1 MNLDIFYELMLALA
15 GLGVILYG
23 IKVMNSSIETVI
35 GPKFKQMLGKASN
48 NNFKNYLIGTGTTFV
63 VQTSVLT
70 VTMATGLVNIGSI
83 GLAQALALVLGAN
96 LGSALSMVLMAF
108 ESINLLQIL
117 STFCLIGII
126 VLLCAKRTRTEVIG
140 RTLLGFGLLCLG
152 ITLLGSSMQNLAGL
166 MDMQSVLST
175 ITNPLL
181 LMFLGMAFSLIM
193 QSSFPVLTILIALV
207 GTGAMEFIPAC
218 YAIYGSNLGT
228 ALIIMFLTRFGDGV
242 NGRKV
247 VGFNVIFKIFSCI
260 LFPLLMLIPAW
271 AEWIHFD
278 LCAGNGSISL
288 VLIMIL
294 FNFVPSL
301 LLLPFSKP
309 LAAFMNLIVKKGK
322 KSAKSEY
329 DDFELDDRIIN
340 NPVIAFRSVRQNA
353 AKILD
358 MQISLNKKLCAIIF
372 DRDQAYVSQK
382 GKLKAIEKAIKL
394 TTNSAIRVGSRY
406 KNQLD
411 RINILLNILNDN
423 SQILRVNSRF
433 DDFAK
438 TIKNK
443 PRSLLNSQ
451 IEVLKNLSND
461 INDLGEKVNLLLK
474 ESASSN
480 QDELK
485 KIFEINDI
493 NIDKNTQ
500 ARCNLVQNV
509 LENRKIDTQS
519 YFTLL
524 YEFGKLE
531 TDYMDIAIKTILM
544 EE

>member
-35 GPKFKQMLGKASN
+35 GPKFKQMLGKASK

-70 VTMATGLVNIGSI
+70 VTMATGLVNIGAI

-96 LGSALSMVLMAF
+96 LGSALAMVLMAF

-117 STFCLIGII
+117 SIFCLIGII
-126 VLLCAKRTRTEVIG
+126 VLLCAKRTRTEVVG

-152 ITLLGSSMQNLAGL
+152 ITLLGSSMQNLAG
-166 MDMQSVLST
+166 MIDMQSVLSA
-175 ITNPLL
+175 ITNPIL
-181 LMFLGMAFSLIM
+181 LMLLGMCLSLIM

-271 AEWIHFD
+271 AEWIYFD
-278 LCAGNGSISL
+278 LCAGNASISL
-288 VLIMIL
+288 VIIMIL
-294 FNFVPSL
+294 FNLVPSL

-309 LAAFMNLIVKKGK
+309 LASLMNLIVKKGK
-322 KSAKSEY
+322 NGSKAEY
-329 DDFELDDRIIN
+329 ADFEIDDRTIN
-340 NPVIAFRSVRQNA
+340 NPVIAFGSVRQNA
-353 AKILD
+353 AKILE

-372 DRDQAYVSQK
+372 DRDQEYVSQK

-394 TTNSAIRVGSRY
+394 TTNSAIRVGSHY

-423 SQILRVNSRF
+423 SQILKVNSRF

-438 TIKNK
+438 TIKSK

-451 IEVLKNLSND
+451 IEVLKNLSHD

-474 ESASSN
+474 DSSSSSE
-480 QDELK
+480 DEVK

-509 LENRKIDTQS
+509 MENRKIDTQS

>member
-35 GPKFKQMLGKASN
+35 GPKFKQMLGKASK

-70 VTMATGLVNIGSI
+70 VTMATGLVNIGAI

-96 LGSALSMVLMAF
+96 LGSALAMVLMAF

-117 STFCLIGII
+117 SIFCLIGII
-126 VLLCAKRTRTEVIG
+126 VLLCAKRTRTEVVG

-152 ITLLGSSMQNLAGL
+152 ITLLGSSMQNLAG
-166 MDMQSVLST
+166 MIDMQSVLSA
-175 ITNPLL
+175 ITNPIL
-181 LMFLGMAFSLIM
+181 LMLLGMCLSLIM

-278 LCAGNGSISL
+278 LCAGNASISL
-288 VLIMIL
+288 VIIMIL
-294 FNFVPSL
+294 FNLVPSL

-309 LAAFMNLIVKKGK
+309 LASLMNLIVKKGK
-322 KSAKSEY
+322 NGSKAEY
-329 DDFELDDRIIN
+329 ADFEIDDRTIN
-340 NPVIAFRSVRQNA
+340 NPVIAFGSVRQNA
-353 AKILD
+353 AKILE

-372 DRDQAYVSQK
+372 DRDQEYVSQK

-394 TTNSAIRVGSRY
+394 TTNSAIRVGSHY

-423 SQILRVNSRF
+423 SQILKVNSRF

-438 TIKNK
+438 TIKSK

-451 IEVLKNLSND
+451 IEVLKNLSHD

-474 ESASSN
+474 DSSSSSE
-480 QDELK
+480 DEVK

-509 LENRKIDTQS
+509 MENRKIDTQS

>member
-1 MNLDIFYELMLALA
+1 MNLDIFYELMLSLA

-35 GPKFKQMLGKASN
+35 GPKFKQMLGKASK

-70 VTMATGLVNIGSI
+70 VTMATGLVNIGAI

-96 LGSALSMVLMAF
+96 LGSALAMVLMAF

-117 STFCLIGII
+117 SIFCLIGII
-126 VLLCAKRTRTEVIG
+126 VLLCAKRTRTEVVG

-152 ITLLGSSMQNLAGL
+152 ITLLGSSMQNLAG
-166 MDMQSVLST
+166 MIDMQSVLSA
-175 ITNPLL
+175 ITNPIL
-181 LMFLGMAFSLIM
+181 LMLLGMCLSLIM

-228 ALIIMFLTRFGDGV
+228 ALMIMFLTRFGDGV

-278 LCAGNGSISL
+278 LCAGNASISL
-288 VLIMIL
+288 VIIMIL
-294 FNFVPSL
+294 FNLVPSL

-309 LAAFMNLIVKKGK
+309 LASLMNLIVKKGK
-322 KSAKSEY
+322 NGSKAEY
-329 DDFELDDRIIN
+329 ADFEIDDRTIN
-340 NPVIAFRSVRQNA
+340 NPVIAFGSVRQNA
-353 AKILD
+353 AKILE

-372 DRDQAYVSQK
+372 DRDQEYVSQK

-394 TTNSAIRVGSRY
+394 TTNSAIRVGSHY

-423 SQILRVNSRF
+423 SQILKVNSRF

-438 TIKNK
+438 TIKSK

-451 IEVLKNLSND
+451 IEVLKNLSHD

-474 ESASSN
+474 DSSSSSE
-480 QDELK
+480 DEVK

-509 LENRKIDTQS
+509 MENRKIDTQS

-531 TDYMDIAIKTILM
+531 KDYMDIAIKTILM

>member
-35 GPKFKQMLGKASN
+35 GPKFKQMLGKASK

-70 VTMATGLVNIGSI
+70 VTMATGLVNIGAI

-96 LGSALSMVLMAF
+96 LGSALAMVLMAF

-117 STFCLIGII
+117 SIFCLIGII
-126 VLLCAKRTRTEVIG
+126 VLLCAKRTRTEVVG

-152 ITLLGSSMQNLAGL
+152 ITLLGSSMQNLAGM
-166 MDMQSVLST
+166 MDMQSVLSA
-175 ITNPLL
+175 ITNPIL
-181 LMFLGMAFSLIM
+181 LMLLGMCLSLIM

-278 LCAGNGSISL
+278 LCAGNASISL
-288 VLIMIL
+288 VIIMIL
-294 FNFVPSL
+294 FNLVPSL

-309 LAAFMNLIVKKGK
+309 LASLMNLIVKKGK
-322 KSAKSEY
+322 NGSKAEY
-329 DDFELDDRIIN
+329 ADFEIDDRTIN
-340 NPVIAFRSVRQNA
+340 NPVIAFGSVRQNA
-353 AKILD
+353 AKILE

-372 DRDQAYVSQK
+372 DRDQEYVSQK

-394 TTNSAIRVGSRY
+394 TTNSAIRVGSHY

-423 SQILRVNSRF
+423 SQILKVNSRF

-438 TIKNK
+438 TIKSK

-451 IEVLKNLSND
+451 IEVLKNLSHD

-474 ESASSN
+474 DSSSSSE
-480 QDELK
+480 DEVK

-509 LENRKIDTQS
+509 MENRKIDTQS

>member
-1 MNLDIFYELMLALA
+1 MNLDIFYELMLSLA

-70 VTMATGLVNIGSI
+70 VTMATGLVNIGAI

-96 LGSALSMVLMAF
+96 LGSALAMVLMAF

-117 STFCLIGII
+117 SIFCLIGII
-126 VLLCAKRTRTEVIG
+126 VLLCAKRTRTEVVG

-152 ITLLGSSMQNLAGL
+152 ITLLSSSMQNLAG
-166 MDMQSVLST
+166 MIDMQSVLSA
-175 ITNPLL
+175 ITNPIL
-181 LMFLGMAFSLIM
+181 LMLLGMCLSLIM

-207 GTGAMEFIPAC
+207 GTGAMEFIPA
-218 YAIYGSNLGT
+218 YYTIYGSNLGT
-228 ALIIMFLTRFGDGV
+228 ALMIMFLTRFGDGV

-278 LCAGNGSISL
+278 LCAGNASISL
-288 VLIMIL
+288 VIIMIL
-294 FNFVPSL
+294 FNLVPSL

-309 LAAFMNLIVKKGK
+309 LASLMNLIVKKGK
-322 KSAKSEY
+322 NGSKAEY
-329 DDFELDDRIIN
+329 ADFEIDDRTIN
-340 NPVIAFRSVRQNA
+340 NPVIAFGSVRQNA
-353 AKILD
+353 AKILE

-372 DRDQAYVSQK
+372 DRDQEYVSQK

-394 TTNSAIRVGSRY
+394 TTNSAIRVGSHY

-423 SQILRVNSRF
+423 SQILKVNSRF

-438 TIKNK
+438 TIKSK

-451 IEVLKNLSND
+451 IEVLKNLSHD

-474 ESASSN
+474 DSSSSSE
-480 QDELK
+480 DEVK

-509 LENRKIDTQS
+509 MENRKIDTQS

>member
-1 MNLDIFYELMLALA
+1 MNLDIFYELMLSLA

-48 NNFKNYLIGTGTTFV
+48 SNFKNYLIGTGTTFV

-70 VTMATGLVNIGSI
+70 VTMATGLVNIGAI

-96 LGSALSMVLMAF
+96 FGSALAMVLMAF

-117 STFCLIGII
+117 SIFCLIGII
-126 VLLCAKRTRTEVIG
+126 VLLCAKRTRTEVVG

-152 ITLLGSSMQNLAGL
+152 ITLLGSSMQNLAGM
-166 MDMQSVLST
+166 MDMQSVLSA
-175 ITNPLL
+175 ITNPIL
-181 LMFLGMAFSLIM
+181 LMLLGMCLSLIM

-207 GTGAMEFIPAC
+207 GTGAMEFIPAY

-228 ALIIMFLTRFGDGV
+228 ALMIMFLTRFGDGV

-278 LCAGNGSISL
+278 LCVGNASISL
-288 VLIMIL
+288 VIIMIL
-294 FNFVPSL
+294 FNLVPSL

-309 LAAFMNLIVKKGK
+309 LASLMNLIVKKGK
-322 KSAKSEY
+322 NGSKAEY
-329 DDFELDDRIIN
+329 EDFEIDDRTIN
-340 NPVIAFRSVRQNA
+340 NPVIAFGSVRQNA
-353 AKILD
+353 AKILE

-372 DRDQAYVSQK
+372 DRDQEYVSQK

-394 TTNSAIRVGSRY
+394 TTNSAIRVGSHY

-423 SQILRVNSRF
+423 SQILKVNSRF

-451 IEVLKNLSND
+451 IEVLKNLSHD

-474 ESASSN
+474 DSSSSSE
-480 QDELK
+480 DEVK

-509 LENRKIDTQS
+509 MENRKIDTQS